1 MKNKKL
7 KFLASTLVIFAAT
20 ASLTSCGGGVANAGE
35 EFAMKTLN
43 DLKEASSE
51 SNPIQVEF
59 WHSFGHNI
67 SSNLY

>member
-35 EFAMKTLN
+35 
-43 DLKEASSE
+43 
-51 SNPIQVEF
+51 
-59 WHSFGHNI
+59 
-67 SSNLY
+67 